1 MKKALYKGLNEN
13 LIKKEISKLK
23 SINLNRFYWWRKFDK
38 KKKPLPTNSLLLHK
52 IQNGDYDFSQYYW
65 QAYFCEMKIN
75 EKYEQ
80 YGEDIQKLIE
90 NDSIDFARRKRLWED
105 FEKDERN
112 LLNELKKQFLNEFII
127 SPEQYENEI
136 ENFNGTLEELYFHF
150 SKKYQINQSPKGK
163 RGRPK
168 KV

>member
-1 MKKALYKGLNEN
+1 MKKELYKRINEN
-13 LIKKEISKLK
+13 LVKKEISKLK
-23 SINLNRFYWWRKFDK
+23 PINLNRFYWWRKFDK
-38 KKKPLPTNSLLLHK
+38 KNKSLPPNSLLLHK

-80 YGEDIQKLIE
+80 YEGDIQKLIE

-112 LLNELKKQFLNEFII
+112 LLNELKKQFINEFTIT
-127 SPEQYENEI
+127 PEQYEEEI
-136 ENFNGTLEELYFHF
+136 ESFNGTLEELYFYF
-150 SKKYQINQSPKGK
+150 VKKYEINKSPKGK